1 MEKNL
6 NFLDRNEFNYSPSKE
21 VVEAL
26 KNFDINKLC
35 FYTRIYDEG
44 KKSILSVF
52 LSELYDIDETQVLL
66 GYGGEDILK
75 QAVHYFLTQ
84 EDGNKTMLIPKF
96 SWWYY
101 KSIADE
107 VNGHTLQYPLY
118 EDGNTFKY
126 DFETLKDMIQKENPK
141 ILLLASPNNPTGNGL
156 TPKELDE
163 LLAEVPSQTVVLIDE
178 AYASFVSADTS
189 YIKKLV
195 NKYPNLIISRT
206 LSKFYGLPGLRMGFG
221 FMSKELEKFSR
232 YSNKYLG
239 YNRISEDIAIAALKS
254 DAHYRNIAKLMNEDR
269 ERYEKEIGVLPGF
282 KVYESVANFILIKYP
297 IELKEALQKAFA
309 KQSYKV
315 KFMNEPDIN
324 THLRITLGRPEQNRI
339 VIDTIKKNSIQMKA
353 VILAAGIASRLRPLT
368 DTTPKCLLKIGE
380 RCLLERAFDALIQNG
395 FDEFII
401 VTGYRQQQIVDFLQ
415 AHYPTQDITFI
426 YNDRYE
432 STNNIYSLWL
442 TRSYT
447 DGQEI
452 LLLDSDIV
460 FDPQIV
466 EKLLHSDKDDI
477 LALNRHELGAEEIK
491 VIVDDAQ
498 KVVEISKVCSISDAI
513 GESIGIEKMSA
524 EYTKALFRE
533 LEIMITAEGLDNIFY
548 ERAFERLIP
557 QGYSFYVMDT
567 TEFFSAE
574 LDTVEDFQQAQ
585 KLIPASLY

>member
-163 LLAEVPSQTVVLIDE
+163 LLAEVPSPTVVLIDE
-178 AYASFVSADTS
+178 AYASFVSTDTS

-309 KQSYKV
+309 EQSYKV

-339 VIDTIKKNSIQMKA
+339 VIEKA

-498 KVVEISKVCSISDAI
+498 KVVEISKVCSISYAI